1 MTESS
6 DSSRPPAAHMPD
18 GRPPAGSDPQAGPD
32 GPAAAA
38 WAAPDGGVPG
48 SPGGVP
54 GHPPVQGGDGPG
66 LPHVPGGDGPG
77 LPRVPGGE
85 VAGAGAVP
93 EGVPAP
99 PGAEGTGGVPAGRTP
114 TERPLRLSPKV
125 LLTDP
130 IRMLPSL
137 LLPLAG
143 VLFLGGFSLGSFGW
157 AAMTV
162 VGSVVFAAVRWAT
175 FTYQVVGDRLE
186 LTRSLISRSVRTIPL
201 ERIRGVDVSAPPLH
215 RLLGI
220 AVLRIDTGAG
230 GDEKQEGEL
239 DGVTVEEG
247 ERLKAVLLWHARA
260 RTARRVQARGAASA
274 AGAASGPTELTAGV
288 PGTSDVPA
296 GSRKGAAGS
305 SARHEVGDTT
315 PDRVFFV
322 MPRKWLA
329 YGPLSGAYLL
339 TPFALVAGVVGLA
352 FQWGSEFGIDRRVV
366 VGLGEWIWRHPP
378 LLVVAAVLL
387 VLAMP
392 VIAVIM
398 YAVFNWDFTLRASE
412 GYLIAGRGLVTRRS
426 VSLERRRVRGFEFVE
441 GPAERRAGLGR
452 SWAIVTGLGDSETRG
467 QLMPVAPRAVVLD
480 VVGEAVGPIATGL
493 RPHPPAARRRRLFR
507 AIFPWAVIAA
517 CTVPAAL
524 LWSGL
529 WWALAAPALLLAL
542 LGVPLGLDR
551 YRSLGHTYDGS
562 RLSVRSGSLR
572 RSQAVVEERAVV
584 GWTLSQTWFQRR
596 AGLLTVTAGVGA
608 GTGGY
613 AALDVGEA
621 EGPAFAAE
629 VTPAWLTPFLI
640 PDAAAPDAAAGG

>member
-1 MTESS
+1 MTGSPSGRSPAE
-6 DSSRPPAAHMPD
+6 RPE
-18 GRPPAGSDPQAGPD
+18 GTEPP
-32 GPAAAA
+32 
-38 WAAPDGGVPG
+38 VPG
-48 SPGGVP
+48 S
-54 GHPPVQGGDGPG
+54 
-66 LPHVPGGDGPG
+66 
-77 LPRVPGGE
+77 
-85 VAGAGAVP
+85 GAVP
-93 EGVPAP
+93 DPDPARSAGGAGE
-99 PGAEGTGGVPAGRTP
+99 GAESSVSGSGSPGSVPRPDPARPADRTGPS
-114 TERPLRLSPKV
+114 LRLSPKV

-137 LLPLAG
+137 FLPLAG
-143 VLFLGGFSLGSFGW
+143 VLFLGGFSPGSFVW
-157 AAMTV
+157 AALGV
-162 VGSVVFAAVRWAT
+162 VGSVAFSAVRWVT
-175 FTYQVVGDRLE
+175 FTYRIAGDRLE

-230 GDEKQEGEL
+230 GDDKQEGEL

-260 RTARRVQARGAASA
+260 RMARRAQARETAS
-274 AGAASGPTELTAGV
+274 ASGPGELTAA
-288 PGTSDVPA
+288 DAAEPA
-296 GSRKGAAGS
+296 APAVV
-305 SARHEVGDTT
+305 RHEVGDATLE
-315 PDRVFFV
+315 RVFFV
-322 MPRKWLA
+322 LPRKWLV
-329 YGPLSGAYLL
+329 YGPLSGSYLL
-339 TPFALVAGVVGLA
+339 TPFALVAGAVGLA
-352 FQWGSEFGIDRRVV
+352 FQWGGELKIDRRVV
-366 VGLGEWIWRHPP
+366 MGAGEWLWEHPP
-378 LLVVAAVLL
+378 LLTAALVLL
-387 VLAMP
+387 LLAMP
-392 VIAVIM
+392 VVGVVM

-441 GPAERRAGLGR
+441 GPAERWAGFGRA
-452 SWAIVTGLGDSETRG
+452 WAIVTGLGDSETRG
-467 QLMPVAPRAVVLD
+467 QLLPVAPRETVLD
-480 VVGEAVGPIATGL
+480 VVGEAIGPITTGL
-493 RPHPPAARRRRLFR
+493 RSHPPAARRRRLFR
-507 AIFPWAVIAA
+507 AIFPWLVVAA
-517 CTVPAAL
+517 CATTAAL

-529 WWALAAPALLLAL
+529 WWALAVPALILAL

-572 RSQAVVEERAVV
+572 RSQAVVEKRAVV

-629 VTPAWLTPFLI
+629 VTPTWLAPFLVSEDLGRGN
-640 PDAAAPDAAAGG
+640 PLPAESSPLGSAAPGEPSTRDRSTSPGEPGNG

>member
-1 MTESS
+1 M
-6 DSSRPPAAHMPD
+6 
-18 GRPPAGSDPQAGPD
+18 
-32 GPAAAA
+32 
-38 WAAPDGGVPG
+38 
-48 SPGGVP
+48 
-54 GHPPVQGGDGPG
+54 
-66 LPHVPGGDGPG
+66 
-77 LPRVPGGE
+77 
-85 VAGAGAVP
+85 
-93 EGVPAP
+93 
-99 PGAEGTGGVPAGRTP
+99 EGTGGVPAERTP

-143 VLFLGGFSLGSFGW
+143 VLFLGGFSIGSFGW
-157 AAMTV
+157 AAMAV
-162 VGSVVFAAVRWAT
+162 VGSVVFAAVRWVT
-175 FTYQVVGDRLE
+175 FTYQIVGDRLE

-239 DGVTVEEG
+239 DGVTVAEG

-260 RTARRVQARGAASA
+260 RTARRVQARGAAPA
-274 AGAASGPTELTAGV
+274 ATSVSGPPSGEPGSGV
-288 PGTSDVPA
+288 PGVPD
-296 GSRKGAAGS
+296 GS

-315 PDRVFFV
+315 PERVFFV

-339 TPFALVAGVVGLA
+339 TPFALVAGAVGLA
-352 FQWGSEFGIDRRVV
+352 FQWGSEFRIDRQVV
-366 VGLGEWIWRHPP
+366 VGAGEWIWQHPP
-378 LLVVAAVLL
+378 LLVAALVLL

-398 YAVFNWDFTLRASE
+398 YAVFNWDFTLRARE
-412 GYLIAGRGLVTRRS
+412 GYLIAGRGLITRRS

-452 SWAIVTGLGDSETRG
+452 AWAIVTGLGDSETRG
-467 QLMPVAPRAVVLD
+467 QLMPVAPRDVVLG
-480 VVGEAVGPIATGL
+480 VVGEAIGPIATGL
-493 RPHPPAARRRRLFR
+493 RSHPPAARRRRLFR
-507 AIFPWAVIAA
+507 AIFPWLVIAA
-517 CTVPAAL
+517 LTVAAGL

-529 WWALAAPALLLAL
+529 WWVLAVPALLLAL

-572 RSQAVVEERAVV
+572 RSQAVVERRAVV

-629 VTPAWLTPFLI
+629 VTPAWLAPFLI
-640 PDAAAPDAAAGG
+640 TDTPGAPGTVPAPNDSTPPNASTAPEGDPAAPDAPGNG